1 MYKNILVPLDGSQR
15 AERILPHAKQLAERF
30 EARIILVQVV
40 EPHIEFEGSQKTHQ
54 DEAIEDFWQQ
64 TDNSEVYLA
73 RLKEIWQG

>member
-40 EPHIEFEGSQKTHQ
+40 EPHIEFEGPQKDHQ
-54 DEAIEDFWQQ
+54 DEAIEVFLQE
-64 TDNSEVYLA
+64 TDLAEVYLSS
-73 RLKEIWQG
+73 RI